1 MWIKFYIHFINC
13 LLTFK
18 VKSSLIYISNI
29 EAYYQYFNLM
39 KNFIQMFN
47 NVNKSYVLQH
57 NFKIYIIN

>member
-1 MWIKFYIHFINC
+1 MLIFD
-13 LLTFK
+13 
-18 VKSSLIYISNI
+18 IYISNI

-57 NFKIYIIN
+57 KFKIYKINQLCLIKTKLLTLYT